1 MSGYGLVVVSNRGPF
16 TLVGG
21 RGKDPELRAAAGGMA
36 PSLSGALAEETEIS
50 GAGALWVASAFTEAD
65 RLQASG
71 AAVATGQDSLKL
83 RLVAVTDEVGRAA
96 YDVIANGTLWFL
108 YHGLFDHA
116 RRPRFDRVWHEAWSG
131 YCQFNEAFADTIA
144 QEAATG
150 ATVVVNDYHLALVGR
165 YLAERRPDLATA
177 FFSHTSFCPPED
189 LAMMP
194 DGPRLELMESMSCF
208 GACGF
213 HTARWRDA
221 FLSCASA
228 AGVEAP
234 ATFVAPLGADPAR
247 LDEVA
252 AGEAC
257 RSRLER
263 LEDELDGRKLLVRS
277 DRVELSKNL
286 IRGFA
291 AFEELLEGSPQWRG
305 RVVFL
310 ARVYSSRESLPE
322 YLAYRTEVQHVVTRV
337 NERWAGPGY
346 TPVVL
351 DLEDD
356 FAATVA
362 ALRRYD
368 LLLVNPIRDG
378 LNLVAMEGPAVN
390 ERDGVLV
397 LSREAG
403 AYEELGDLAV
413 GVNPFDVTGT
423 AAAMARGLSMSDAD
437 RRLRAAELRRR
448 ARSRTPAHWLA
459 DVRRAA
465 RVPAER
471 DLNIGVRSTG
481 RQDPVRA
488 RHTSTA

>member
-1 MSGYGLVVVSNRGPF
+1 VTGFGLVVVSNRGPF
-16 TLVGG
+16 TLVSGPGG
-21 RGKDPELRAAAGGMA
+21 ALEFRPAAGGMA
-36 PSLSGALAEETEIS
+36 PSLSGALAEDPMIS
-50 GAGALWVASAFTEAD
+50 GGGALWVAAARTEAD
-65 RLQASG
+65 RLHASG
-71 AAVATGQDSLKL
+71 GAVTTGQDSLKL
-83 RLVAVTDEVGRAA
+83 RMVAVTAEIGRAA
-96 YDVIANGTLWFL
+96 SEVIANGTLWFL
-108 YHGLFDHA
+108 HHGLFDHA
-116 RRPRFDRVWHEAWSG
+116 RRPRFDRVWHEAWEG

-144 QEAATG
+144 EEAASG

-165 YLAERRPDLATA
+165 YLAKRRPDLATA

-189 LAMMP
+189 LVMMP
-194 DGPRLELMESMSCF
+194 DGPRLDLMESMSRF

-221 FLSCASA
+221 FVRCASD

-252 AGEAC
+252 ASEAC

-263 LEDELDGRKLLVRS
+263 LEEELDGRTLLLRS

-286 IRGFA
+286 IRGFL
-291 AFEELLEGSPQWRG
+291 AFDELLEDSPQWRG
-305 RVVFL
+305 RLVFL

-322 YLAYRTEVQHVVTRV
+322 YLAYRTEVEHVVARV
-337 NERWAGPGY
+337 NERWGARGY

-368 LLLVNPIRDG
+368 MLLVNPIRDG

-403 AYEELGDLAV
+403 AYDDLADVAV
-413 GVNPFDVTGT
+413 GINPFDVTGT
-423 AAAMARGLSMSDAD
+423 AAAMASGLSMSDAE
-437 RRLRAAELRRR
+437 RRVRAAELRRR
-448 ARSRTPAHWLA
+448 ARSRIPAHWLA
-459 DVRRAA
+459 EVRNAA
-465 RVPAER
+465 QVPDER
-471 DLNIGVRSTG
+471 DLHAWGRSG
-481 RQDPVRA
+481 L
-488 RHTSTA
+488 

>member
-1 MSGYGLVVVSNRGPF
+1 MTGFGLVVVSNRGPF
-16 TLVGG
+16 TLVSGPGG
-21 RGKDPELRAAAGGMA
+21 ALEFRPAAGGMA
-36 PSLSGALAEETEIS
+36 PSLSGALAEDPMIS
-50 GAGALWVASAFTEAD
+50 GGGALWVAAARTEAD
-65 RLQASG
+65 RLHASG
-71 AAVATGQDSLKL
+71 GAVTTGQDSLKL
-83 RLVAVTDEVGRAA
+83 RMVAVTAEIGRAA
-96 YDVIANGTLWFL
+96 SEVIANGTLWFL
-108 YHGLFDHA
+108 HHGLFDHA
-116 RRPRFDRVWHEAWSG
+116 RRPRFDRVWHEAWEG

-144 QEAATG
+144 EEAASG
-150 ATVVVNDYHLALVGR
+150 ATVVVNDYHLALVGK
-165 YLAERRPDLATA
+165 YLAKRRPDLATA

-194 DGPRLELMESMSCF
+194 DGPRLDLMESMSRF

-221 FLSCASA
+221 FVRCASD

-252 AGEAC
+252 ASEAC

-263 LEDELDGRKLLVRS
+263 LEEELDGRTLLLRS

-286 IRGFA
+286 IRGFL
-291 AFEELLEGSPQWRG
+291 AFDELLEVSPQWRG
-305 RVVFL
+305 RLVFL

-322 YLAYRTEVQHVVTRV
+322 YLAYRTEVEHVVARV
-337 NERWAGPGY
+337 NERWGARGY

-368 LLLVNPIRDG
+368 MLLVNPIRDG

-403 AYEELGDLAV
+403 AYDDLADVAV
-413 GVNPFDVTGT
+413 GINPFDVTGT
-423 AAAMARGLSMSDAD
+423 AAAMASGLSMSDAE
-437 RRLRAAELRRR
+437 RRVRAAELRRR
-448 ARSRTPAHWLA
+448 ARSRIPAHWLA
-459 DVRRAA
+459 EVRNAA
-465 RVPAER
+465 QVPGER
-471 DLNIGVRSTG
+471 DLHAWGRSG
-481 RQDPVRA
+481 L
-488 RHTSTA
+488 

>member
-1 MSGYGLVVVSNRGPF
+1 MTGFGLVVVSNRGPF
-16 TLVGG
+16 TLVSGPGG
-21 RGKDPELRAAAGGMA
+21 ALEFRPAAGGMA
-36 PSLSGALAEETEIS
+36 PSLSGALAEDPMIS
-50 GAGALWVASAFTEAD
+50 GGGALWVAAARTEAD
-65 RLQASG
+65 RLHASG
-71 AAVATGQDSLKL
+71 GAVTTGQDSLKL
-83 RLVAVTDEVGRAA
+83 RMVAVTAEIGRAA
-96 YDVIANGTLWFL
+96 SEVIANGTLWFL
-108 YHGLFDHA
+108 HHGLFDHA
-116 RRPRFDRVWHEAWSG
+116 RRPRFDRVWHEAWEG

-144 QEAATG
+144 EEAASG

-165 YLAERRPDLATA
+165 YLAKRRPDLATA

-194 DGPRLELMESMSCF
+194 DGPRLDLMESMSRF

-213 HTARWRDA
+213 HTARWCDA
-221 FLSCASA
+221 FVRCASD

-252 AGEAC
+252 ASEAC

-263 LEDELDGRKLLVRS
+263 LEEELDGRTLLLRS

-286 IRGFA
+286 IRGFL
-291 AFEELLEGSPQWRG
+291 AFDELLEDSPQWRG
-305 RVVFL
+305 RLVFL

-322 YLAYRTEVQHVVTRV
+322 YLAYRTEVEHVVARV
-337 NERWAGPGY
+337 NERWGARGY

-368 LLLVNPIRDG
+368 MLLVNPIRDG

-403 AYEELGDLAV
+403 AYDDLADVAV
-413 GVNPFDVTGT
+413 GINPFDVTGT
-423 AAAMARGLSMSDAD
+423 AAAMASGLSMSDAE
-437 RRLRAAELRRR
+437 RRVRAAELRRR
-448 ARSRTPAHWLA
+448 ARSRIPAHWLA
-459 DVRRAA
+459 EVRNAA
-465 RVPAER
+465 QVPGER
-471 DLNIGVRSTG
+471 DLHAWG
-481 RQDPVRA
+481 
-488 RHTSTA
+488 

>member
-1 MSGYGLVVVSNRGPF
+1 MTGFGLVVVSNRGPF
-16 TLVGG
+16 TLVSGPGG
-21 RGKDPELRAAAGGMA
+21 ALEFRPAAGGMA
-36 PSLSGALAEETEIS
+36 PSLSGALAEDPMIS
-50 GAGALWVASAFTEAD
+50 GGGALWVAAARTEAD
-65 RLQASG
+65 RLHASG
-71 AAVATGQDSLKL
+71 GAVTTGQDSLKL
-83 RLVAVTDEVGRAA
+83 RMVAVTAEIGRAA
-96 YDVIANGTLWFL
+96 SEVIANGTLWFL
-108 YHGLFDHA
+108 HHGLFDHA
-116 RRPRFDRVWHEAWSG
+116 RRPRFDRVWHEAWEG

-144 QEAATG
+144 EEAASG

-165 YLAERRPDLATA
+165 YLAKRRPDLATA

-194 DGPRLELMESMSCF
+194 DGPRLDLMESMSRF

-221 FLSCASA
+221 FVRCASD

-252 AGEAC
+252 ASEAC

-263 LEDELDGRKLLVRS
+263 LEEELDGRTLLLRS

-286 IRGFA
+286 IRGFL
-291 AFEELLEGSPQWRG
+291 AFDELLEDSPQWRG
-305 RVVFL
+305 RLVFL

-322 YLAYRTEVQHVVTRV
+322 YLAYRTEVEHVVARV
-337 NERWAGPGY
+337 NERWGARGY

-368 LLLVNPIRDG
+368 MLLVNPIRDG

-403 AYEELGDLAV
+403 AYDDLADVAV
-413 GVNPFDVTGT
+413 GINPFDVTGT
-423 AAAMARGLSMSDAD
+423 AAAMASGLSMSDAE
-437 RRLRAAELRRR
+437 RRVRAAELRRR
-448 ARSRTPAHWLA
+448 ARSRIPAHWLA
-459 DVRRAA
+459 EVRNAA
-465 RVPAER
+465 QVPGER
-471 DLNIGVRSTG
+471 DLHAWGRSG
-481 RQDPVRA
+481 L
-488 RHTSTA
+488 

>member
-1 MSGYGLVVVSNRGPF
+1 MTEFDFVVVSNRGPF
-16 TLVGG
+16 TLESRPGG
-21 RGKDPELRAAAGGMA
+21 VVEFRPAAGGLA
-36 PSLSGALAEETEIS
+36 PSLSGALAEDPMIS
-50 GAGALWVASAFTEAD
+50 GGGALWVAAARTEAD
-65 RLQASG
+65 RLHASG
-71 AAVATGQDSLKL
+71 GAVTTGQDSLKL
-83 RLVAVTDEVGRAA
+83 RMVAVTAEIGRAA
-96 YDVIANGTLWFL
+96 SEVIANGTLWFL
-108 YHGLFDHA
+108 HHGLFDHA
-116 RRPRFDRVWHEAWSG
+116 RRPRFDRVWHEAWEG

-144 QEAATG
+144 EEAASG
-150 ATVVVNDYHLALVGR
+150 ATVVVNDYHLALVGK
-165 YLAERRPDLATA
+165 YLAKRRPDLATA

-194 DGPRLELMESMSCF
+194 DGPRLDLMESMSRF

-221 FLSCASA
+221 FVRCASD

-252 AGEAC
+252 ASEAC

-263 LEDELDGRKLLVRS
+263 LEEELDGRTLLLRS

-286 IRGFA
+286 IRGFL
-291 AFEELLEGSPQWRG
+291 AFDELLEDSPQWRG
-305 RVVFL
+305 RLVFL

-322 YLAYRTEVQHVVTRV
+322 YLAYRTEVEHVVARV
-337 NERWAGPGY
+337 NERWGARGY

-368 LLLVNPIRDG
+368 MLLVNPIRDG

-403 AYEELGDLAV
+403 AYDDLADVAV
-413 GVNPFDVTGT
+413 GINPFDVTGT
-423 AAAMARGLSMSDAD
+423 AAAMASGLSMSDAE
-437 RRLRAAELRRR
+437 RRVRAAELRRR
-448 ARSRTPAHWLA
+448 ARSRIPAHWLA
-459 DVRRAA
+459 EVRNAA
-465 RVPAER
+465 QVPGER
-471 DLNIGVRSTG
+471 DLHAWGRSG
-481 RQDPVRA
+481 L
-488 RHTSTA
+488 

>member
-1 MSGYGLVVVSNRGPF
+1 VTGFGLVVVSNRGPF
-16 TLVGG
+16 TLVSGPGG
-21 RGKDPELRAAAGGMA
+21 ALEFRPAAGGMA
-36 PSLSGALAEETEIS
+36 PSLSGALAEDPMIS
-50 GAGALWVASAFTEAD
+50 GGGALWVAAARTEAD
-65 RLQASG
+65 RLHASG
-71 AAVATGQDSLKL
+71 GAVTTGQDSLKL
-83 RLVAVTDEVGRAA
+83 RMVAVTAEIGRAA
-96 YDVIANGTLWFL
+96 SEVIANGTLWFL
-108 YHGLFDHA
+108 HHGLFDHA
-116 RRPRFDRVWHEAWSG
+116 RRPRFDRVWHEAWEG

-144 QEAATG
+144 EEAASG
-150 ATVVVNDYHLALVGR
+150 ATVVVNDYHLALVGK
-165 YLAERRPDLATA
+165 YLAKRRPDLATA

-194 DGPRLELMESMSCF
+194 DGPRLDLMESMSRF

-221 FLSCASA
+221 FVRCASD

-252 AGEAC
+252 ASEAC

-263 LEDELDGRKLLVRS
+263 LEEELDGRTLLLRS

-286 IRGFA
+286 IRGFL
-291 AFEELLEGSPQWRG
+291 AFDELLEDSPQWRG
-305 RVVFL
+305 RLVFL

-322 YLAYRTEVQHVVTRV
+322 YLAYRTEVEHVVARV
-337 NERWAGPGY
+337 NERWGARGY

-368 LLLVNPIRDG
+368 MLLVNPIRDG

-403 AYEELGDLAV
+403 AYDDLADVAV
-413 GVNPFDVTGT
+413 GINPFDVTGT
-423 AAAMARGLSMSDAD
+423 AAAMASGLSMSDAE
-437 RRLRAAELRRR
+437 RRVRAAELRRR
-448 ARSRTPAHWLA
+448 ARSRIPAHWLA
-459 DVRRAA
+459 EVRNAA
-465 RVPAER
+465 QVPGER
-471 DLNIGVRSTG
+471 DLHAWGRSG
-481 RQDPVRA
+481 L
-488 RHTSTA
+488 

>member
-1 MSGYGLVVVSNRGPF
+1 MTGFGLVVVSNRGPF
-16 TLVGG
+16 TLVSGPGG
-21 RGKDPELRAAAGGMA
+21 ALEFRPAAGGMA
-36 PSLSGALAEETEIS
+36 PSLSGALAEDPMIS
-50 GAGALWVASAFTEAD
+50 GGGALWVAAARTEAD
-65 RLQASG
+65 RLHASG
-71 AAVATGQDSLKL
+71 GAVTTGQDSLKL
-83 RLVAVTDEVGRAA
+83 RMVAVTAEIGRAA
-96 YDVIANGTLWFL
+96 SEVIANGTLWFL
-108 YHGLFDHA
+108 HHGLFDHA
-116 RRPRFDRVWHEAWSG
+116 RRPRFDRVWHEAWEG

-144 QEAATG
+144 EEAASG
-150 ATVVVNDYHLALVGR
+150 ATVVVNDYHLALVGK
-165 YLAERRPDLATA
+165 YLAKRRPDLATA

-194 DGPRLELMESMSCF
+194 DGPRLDLMESMSRF

-221 FLSCASA
+221 FVRCASD

-252 AGEAC
+252 ASEAC

-263 LEDELDGRKLLVRS
+263 LEEELDGRTLLLRS

-286 IRGFA
+286 IRGFL
-291 AFEELLEGSPQWRG
+291 AFDELLEDSPQWRG
-305 RVVFL
+305 RLVFL

-322 YLAYRTEVQHVVTRV
+322 YLAYRTEVEHVVARV
-337 NERWAGPGY
+337 NERWGARGY

-368 LLLVNPIRDG
+368 MLLVNHIRDG

-390 ERDGVLV
+390 ARDGVLV

-403 AYEELGDLAV
+403 AYDDLADVAV
-413 GVNPFDVTGT
+413 GINPFDVTGT
-423 AAAMARGLSMSDAD
+423 AAAMASGLSMSDAE
-437 RRLRAAELRRR
+437 RRVRAAELRRR
-448 ARSRTPAHWLA
+448 ARSRIPAHWLA
-459 DVRRAA
+459 EVRNAA
-465 RVPAER
+465 QVPGER
-471 DLNIGVRSTG
+471 DLHAWGRSG
-481 RQDPVRA
+481 L
-488 RHTSTA
+488 

>member
-1 MSGYGLVVVSNRGPF
+1 MTGFGLVVVSNRGPF
-16 TLVGG
+16 TLVSGPGG
-21 RGKDPELRAAAGGMA
+21 ALEFRPAAGGMA
-36 PSLSGALAEETEIS
+36 PSLSGALAEDPMIS
-50 GAGALWVASAFTEAD
+50 GGGALWVAAARTEAD
-65 RLQASG
+65 RLHASG
-71 AAVATGQDSLKL
+71 GAVTTGQDSLKL
-83 RLVAVTDEVGRAA
+83 RMVAVTAEIGRAA
-96 YDVIANGTLWFL
+96 SEVIANGTLWFL
-108 YHGLFDHA
+108 HHGLFDHA
-116 RRPRFDRVWHEAWSG
+116 RRPRFDRVWHEAWEG

-144 QEAATG
+144 EEAASG
-150 ATVVVNDYHLALVGR
+150 ATVVVNDYHLALVGK
-165 YLAERRPDLATA
+165 YLAKRRPDLATA

-194 DGPRLELMESMSCF
+194 DGPRLDLMESMSRF

-221 FLSCASA
+221 FVRCASD

-252 AGEAC
+252 ASEAC

-263 LEDELDGRKLLVRS
+263 LEEELDGRTLLLRS

-286 IRGFA
+286 IRGFL
-291 AFEELLEGSPQWRG
+291 AFDELLEDSPQWRG
-305 RVVFL
+305 RLVFL

-322 YLAYRTEVQHVVTRV
+322 YLAYRTEVEHVVARV
-337 NERWAGPGY
+337 NERWGARGY

-368 LLLVNPIRDG
+368 MLLVNPIRDG

-403 AYEELGDLAV
+403 AYDDLADVAV
-413 GVNPFDVTGT
+413 GINPFDVTGT
-423 AAAMARGLSMSDAD
+423 AAAMASGLSMSDAE
-437 RRLRAAELRRR
+437 RRVRAAELRRR
-448 ARSRTPAHWLA
+448 ARSRIPAHWLA
-459 DVRRAA
+459 EVRNAA
-465 RVPAER
+465 QVPGER
-471 DLNIGVRSTG
+471 DLHAWG
-481 RQDPVRA
+481 
-488 RHTSTA
+488 

>member
-1 MSGYGLVVVSNRGPF
+1 MTGFGLVVVSNRGPF
-16 TLVGG
+16 TLVSGPGG
-21 RGKDPELRAAAGGMA
+21 VVEFRPAAGGMA
-36 PSLSGALAEETEIS
+36 PSLSGALAEESTVS
-50 GAGALWVASAFTEAD
+50 GSGALWVAAALTEAD
-65 RLQASG
+65 RLQTSG
-71 AAVATGQDSLKL
+71 GAVATGQDSLKL
-83 RLVAVTDEVGRAA
+83 RTVAISAETGRAA

-108 YHGLFDHA
+108 YHGLFDHS
-116 RRPRFDRVWHEAWSG
+116 RRPRFDRVWHEAWEG

-144 QEAATG
+144 DEAATG
-150 ATVVVNDYHLALVGR
+150 ATVVVNDYHLALVGG
-165 YLAERRPDLATA
+165 YLAKRRPDLATV

-194 DGPRLELMESMSCF
+194 DGPRLALMESMSRF

-221 FLSCASA
+221 FVRCALA
-228 AGVEAP
+228 AGVESP

-252 AGEAC
+252 ASEAC
-257 RSRLER
+257 RSRLAR
-263 LEDELDGRKLLVRS
+263 LEDELDGRTLLLRS

-286 IRGFA
+286 LRGFL
-291 AFEELLEGSPQWRG
+291 AFDELLEGAPQWRG
-305 RVVFL
+305 HLVFL
-310 ARVYSSRESLPE
+310 ARVYASRESLPE
-322 YLAYRTEVQHVVTRV
+322 YLAYRTEVEHVVARL
-337 NERWAGPGY
+337 NERWGAPGY

-368 LLLVNPIRDG
+368 LLVVNPIRDG
-378 LNLVAMEGPAVN
+378 LNLVAMEGPMVN

-403 AYEELGDLAV
+403 AYEALADVAV

-423 AAAMARGLSMSDAD
+423 AAAMASGLAMSDAE
-437 RRLRAAELRRR
+437 RRVRAAELRLR

-459 DVRRAA
+459 EVRQAA
-465 RVPAER
+465 QVPR
-471 DLNIGVRSTG
+471 
-481 RQDPVRA
+481 
-488 RHTSTA
+488 

>member
-1 MSGYGLVVVSNRGPF
+1 MTGFGLVVVSNRGPF
-16 TLVGG
+16 TLVSGPGG
-21 RGKDPELRAAAGGMA
+21 ALEFRPAAGGMA
-36 PSLSGALAEETEIS
+36 PSLSGALAEDPMIS
-50 GAGALWVASAFTEAD
+50 GGGALWVAAARTEAD
-65 RLQASG
+65 RLHASG
-71 AAVATGQDSLKL
+71 GAVTTGQDSLKL
-83 RLVAVTDEVGRAA
+83 RMVAVTAEIGRAA
-96 YDVIANGTLWFL
+96 SEVIANGTLWFL
-108 YHGLFDHA
+108 HHGLFDHA
-116 RRPRFDRVWHEAWSG
+116 RRPRFDRVWHEAWEG

-144 QEAATG
+144 EEAASG
-150 ATVVVNDYHLALVGR
+150 ATVVVNDYHLALVGK
-165 YLAERRPDLATA
+165 YLAKRRPDLATA

-194 DGPRLELMESMSCF
+194 DGPRLDLMESMSRF

-221 FLSCASA
+221 FVRCASD

-252 AGEAC
+252 ASEAC

-263 LEDELDGRKLLVRS
+263 LEEELDGRTLLLRS

-286 IRGFA
+286 IRGFL
-291 AFEELLEGSPQWRG
+291 AFDELLEDSPQWRG
-305 RVVFL
+305 RLVFL

-322 YLAYRTEVQHVVTRV
+322 YLAYRTEVEHVVARV
-337 NERWAGPGY
+337 NDRWGARGY

-368 LLLVNPIRDG
+368 MLLVNPIRDG

-403 AYEELGDLAV
+403 AYDDLADVAV
-413 GVNPFDVTGT
+413 GINPFDVTGT
-423 AAAMARGLSMSDAD
+423 AAAMASGLSMSDAE
-437 RRLRAAELRRR
+437 RRVRAAELRRR
-448 ARSRTPAHWLA
+448 ARSRIPAHWLA
-459 DVRRAA
+459 EVRNAA
-465 RVPAER
+465 QVPGER
-471 DLNIGVRSTG
+471 DLHAWGRSG
-481 RQDPVRA
+481 L
-488 RHTSTA
+488 

>member
-1 MSGYGLVVVSNRGPF
+1 MTGFGLVVVSNRGPF
-16 TLVGG
+16 TLVSGPGG
-21 RGKDPELRAAAGGMA
+21 ALEFRPAAGGME
-36 PSLSGALAEETEIS
+36 PSLSGALAEDPMIS
-50 GAGALWVASAFTEAD
+50 GGGALWVAAARTEAD
-65 RLQASG
+65 RLHASG
-71 AAVATGQDSLKL
+71 GAVTTGQDSLKL
-83 RLVAVTDEVGRAA
+83 RMVAVTAEIGRAA
-96 YDVIANGTLWFL
+96 SEVIANGTLWFL
-108 YHGLFDHA
+108 HHGLFDHA
-116 RRPRFDRVWHEAWSG
+116 RRPRFDRVWHEAWEG

-144 QEAATG
+144 EEAASG
-150 ATVVVNDYHLALVGR
+150 ATVVVNDYHLALVGK
-165 YLAERRPDLATA
+165 YLAKRRPDLATA

-194 DGPRLELMESMSCF
+194 DGPRLDLMESMSRF

-221 FLSCASA
+221 FVRCASD

-252 AGEAC
+252 ASEAC

-263 LEDELDGRKLLVRS
+263 LEEELDGRTLLLRS

-286 IRGFA
+286 IRGFL
-291 AFEELLEGSPQWRG
+291 AFDELLEDSPQWRG
-305 RVVFL
+305 RLVFL

-322 YLAYRTEVQHVVTRV
+322 YLAYRTEVEHVVARV
-337 NERWAGPGY
+337 NERWGARGY

-368 LLLVNPIRDG
+368 MLLVNPIRDG

-403 AYEELGDLAV
+403 AYDDLADVAV
-413 GVNPFDVTGT
+413 GINPFDVTGT
-423 AAAMARGLSMSDAD
+423 AAAMASGLSMSDAE
-437 RRLRAAELRRR
+437 RRVRAAELRRR
-448 ARSRTPAHWLA
+448 ARSRIPAHWLA
-459 DVRRAA
+459 EVRNAA
-465 RVPAER
+465 QVPGER
-471 DLNIGVRSTG
+471 DLHAWGRSG
-481 RQDPVRA
+481 L
-488 RHTSTA
+488 